1 MERRQ
6 SQSVGFVATL
16 AGLVLHIPIAA
27 GASLGAD
34 SLATCSE
41 LAKASSG
48 ALRIDSSALQKPSTL
63 VIADSAAT
71 PAGRVSPASPAYCK
85 VLAQIEPNDANAPPI
100 RFELN
105 LPVEWNGRALQYGG
119 GGFNGVVITGLG
131 LPPAMPYDSASPLAR
146 GFATYGTDS
155 GHESKPGEPPQ
166 IFALNDEAFLN
177 FAHVA
182 YKKVHDAAATLIE
195 RAYGRKA
202 DRTYFMGSSEGGRE
216 ALTMVQRYPKDFD
229 GIFARVPVINW
240 TGLQH
245 AGARSGL
252 VTMGDGWIRPG
263 QVKLVHDAV
272 LSACGAVAGIVDD
285 AVGCKAKFDPATLVC
300 APGESGDNCLSE
312 PQVDAIRTRHAPYKF
327 PFALANSVTDYPGW
341 GVSGE
346 NNPSHGP
353 TGGWSAWWLGST
365 PPAVP
370 PAPTNGIAWIFG
382 AGGLQYIFARDPNL
396 DPRAY
401 KPEDHADRV
410 RQVSALMDSTNPDL
424 SAFRAHGGKLI
435 MLEHMSDYAQSPY
448 AGIGYFQSVEAR
460 MGADA
465 TREFM
470 RLYAAPGADHVGAGA
485 PANIDM
491 LNVLVDWVEYGKAPG
506 QLTVIEQSLQP
517 TIGTVSSLP
526 LCEWPAWPRYSKG
539 DTKDASSYVCVNG
552 P

>member
-202 DRTYFMGSSEGGRE
+202 DKTYFMGSSEGGRE
-216 ALTMVQRYPKDFD
+216 ALTMAQRYPEDFD

-272 LSACGAVAGIVDD
+272 LSACGAVEGIVDD
-285 AVGCKAKFDPATLVC
+285 AVGCKAKFDPATLAC
-300 APGESGDNCLSE
+300 APGESGDNCLSQ
-312 PQVDAIRTRHAPYKF
+312 PQVDAIRTLHAPYKF
-327 PFALANSVTDYPGW
+327 PFALENGVTEYPGW

-346 NNPSHGP
+346 SNPVPRPHRRVERVVARLYAPGRAAGTDQRHRLDIWRGRPPIYLRSGP
-353 TGGWSAWWLGST
+353 EPRSARVQARGPCRS
-365 PPAVP
+365 PPAS
-370 PAPTNGIAWIFG
+370 
-382 AGGLQYIFARDPNL
+382 L
-396 DPRAY
+396 
-401 KPEDHADRV
+401 
-410 RQVSALMDSTNPDL
+410 
-424 SAFRAHGGKLI
+424 RAHGL
-435 MLEHMSDYAQSPY
+435 HQS
-448 AGIGYFQSVEAR
+448 
-460 MGADA
+460 
-465 TREFM
+465 
-470 RLYAAPGADHVGAGA
+470 
-485 PANIDM
+485 
-491 LNVLVDWVEYGKAPG
+491 
-506 QLTVIEQSLQP
+506 
-517 TIGTVSSLP
+517 
-526 LCEWPAWPRYSKG
+526 
-539 DTKDASSYVCVNG
+539 
-552 P
+552 

>member
-27 GASLGAD
+27 GASLV
-34 SLATCSE
+34 SNSSATCSE
-41 LAKASSG
+41 LAEASSG
-48 ALRIDSSALQKPSTL
+48 ALKIDSSALQKPSTP

-85 VLAQIEPNDANAPPI
+85 VLAHIEPNDANAPEI

-119 GGFNGVVITGLG
+119 GGFQWSRHNRPRAAARYALQLRLSLG
-131 LPPAMPYDSASPLAR
+131 AR
-146 GFATYGTDS
+146 LRHLWHRF

-182 YKKVHDAAATLIE
+182 YKRVHDAAATLIE

-216 ALTMVQRYPKDFD
+216 ALTMAQRYPEDFD

-263 QVKLVHDAV
+263 QVKLVHYAV
-272 LSACGAVAGIVDD
+272 LSTCGAVEGIVDD
-285 AVGCKAKFDPATLVC
+285 AVGCKAKFDPATLAC
-300 APGESGDNCLSE
+300 GPGESGDNCLSE
-312 PQVDAIRTRHAPYKF
+312 PQVDAIRTLHAPYKF
-327 PFALANSVTDYPGW
+327 PFALANGVTEYPGW

-346 NNPSHGP
+346 SNPSHGP

-370 PAPTNGIAWIFG
+370 PASTNGIAWIFG

-410 RQVSALMDSTNPDL
+410 RQVSALMDSDRSRSIRL
-424 SAFRAHGGKLI
+424 QSAWRQADHARTHVGLRSESLRRNRLFPVGRDKDGRRRHARVHATLCRSRGRSCRRWRSRQ
-435 MLEHMSDYAQSPY
+435 HRYAQCLGRLGRARQGSG
-448 AGIGYFQSVEAR
+448 AIDGYRAEPP
-460 MGADA
+460 ADDWDGP
-465 TREFM
+465 
-470 RLYAAPGADHVGAGA
+470 LAAA
-485 PANIDM
+485 
-491 LNVLVDWVEYGKAPG
+491 L
-506 QLTVIEQSLQP
+506 
-517 TIGTVSSLP
+517 
-526 LCEWPAWPRYSKG
+526 
-539 DTKDASSYVCVNG
+539 
-552 P
+552 

>member
-1 MERRQ
+1 MEKRQ

-16 AGLVLHIPIAA
+16 AGLVLHVSVAA

-34 SLATCSE
+34 SSATCSE
-41 LAKASSG
+41 LADASSG
-48 ALRIDSSALQKPSTL
+48 ALKMDLNALQKPSTL
-63 VIADSAAT
+63 VIADIAAT

-85 VLAQIEPNDANAPPI
+85 VLAHIEPNDPNAPPI

-131 LPPAMPYDSASPLAR
+131 PPPAMPFDSASPLAR

-155 GHESKPGEPPQ
+155 GHESRPGEPPQ

-202 DRTYFMGSSEGGRE
+202 DKTYFMGSSEGGRE
-216 ALTMVQRYPKDFD
+216 ALTMAQRYPEDFD

-272 LSACGAVAGIVDD
+272 LSACGAVEGIVDD
-285 AVGCKAKFDPATLVC
+285 AVGCKAKFDPAALAC
-300 APGESGDNCLSE
+300 APGESGDNCLSQ
-312 PQVDAIRTRHAPYKF
+312 PQVDAIRTLHAPYKF
-327 PFALANSVTDYPGW
+327 PFALANGVMEYPGW

-346 NNPSHGP
+346 SNPSHGP

-370 PAPTNGIAWIFG
+370 PASTNGIAWIFG

-401 KPEDHADRV
+401 KPEDHADRLQ
-410 RQVSALMDSTNPDL
+410 QVSALMDSTNPDL

-435 MLEHMSDYAQSPY
+435 MLEHMSDYAQKSLRRNRLFPV
-448 AGIGYFQSVEAR
+448 GGGKDGRGRHAR
-460 MGADA
+460 VHA
-465 TREFM
+465 TLCRSRGRSCRRWRSRQHRHAQCLG
-470 RLYAAPGADHVGAGA
+470 RLGRARQGPGATDGYRAEP
-485 PANIDM
+485 PADNWD
-491 LNVLVDWVEYGKAPG
+491 G
-506 QLTVIEQSLQP
+506 
-517 TIGTVSSLP
+517 P
-526 LCEWPAWPRYSKG
+526 LA
-539 DTKDASSYVCVNG
+539 AAL
-552 P
+552 